1 MQTTDIRPILID
13 IPMPIVT
20 PRLILRPAMP
30 GDGAAIHAN
39 KVETW
44 DQLSRW
50 MPWAKTMGTA
60 DDDEATVREAYAKFI
75 RRDDLMM
82 VGISRETGRIVMGTG
97 LHRFCW
103 TVRAFEIGYW
113 VTKSAQGHGYATE
126 SANALLRYAFGAL
139 KARRVDIAHATGNE
153 ASRRVIEKLGF
164 LPEALRKMNTVLP
177 DGTVTD
183 HHDYVRF
190 NTDGLPD
197 LDVRWETET

>member
-20 PRLILRPAMP
+20 PRLIIRPAMP

-39 KVETW
+39 KIETW

-50 MPWAKTMGTA
+50 MPWAKAIGTA
-60 DDDEATVREAYAKFI
+60 ENDEATVREAYAKFI
-75 RRDDLMM
+75 RRDDMM
-82 VGISRETGRIVMGTG
+82 MIGIDRETGHIVMGTG
-97 LHRFCW
+97 LHRYCW
-103 TVRAFEIGYW
+103 TVRRFEIGYW
-113 VTKSAQGHGYATE
+113 VTKSAQGRGYATE
-126 SANALLRYAFGAL
+126 GTNALIRYAFGAL
-139 KARRVDIAHATGNE
+139 KARRVDIVHAAGNE

-164 LPEALRKMNTVLP
+164 IPEAIRKMNAALP

-190 NTDGLPD
+190 DTDRLPALDIEWGL
-197 LDVRWETET
+197 EK